1 MCLECLRCA
10 DFFSD
15 LFRHR
20 FFYWGIFSI
29 FHKNVGNS
37 VLPIN
42 VQKIV
47 ERLFIAG
54 IESGLK
60 CLNQC
65 NNPPSNMSKKDGRR
79 YWFSGSKRHISAIYE
94 RISIGFGA

>member
-1 MCLECLRCA
+1 MLASFQICFA
-10 DFFSD
+10 IGFFIGE
-15 LFRHR
+15 F
-20 FFYWGIFSI
+20 FSI

-47 ERLFIAG
+47 ARLFIAG

-60 CLNQC
+60 CLDQC
-65 NNPPSNMSKKDGRR
+65 NNPPSNMSKK
-79 YWFSGSKRHISAIYE
+79 
-94 RISIGFGA
+94 